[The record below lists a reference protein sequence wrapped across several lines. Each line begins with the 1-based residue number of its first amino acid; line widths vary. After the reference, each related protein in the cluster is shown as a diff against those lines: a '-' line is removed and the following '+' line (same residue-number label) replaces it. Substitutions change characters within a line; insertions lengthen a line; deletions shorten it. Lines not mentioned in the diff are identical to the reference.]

1 MSNCITETKIR
12 YDRKDHY
19 LYQDINGE
27 VLWAPTDFMIELD
40 RNPKTKRTYR
50 KAIRRL
56 FKFINSGKQNISW
69 LEMNDSRMRD
79 FRAFCL
85 KETTSDS
92 RYRGDINVA
101 KQTVNSDFLMP
112 IYNFYHWVQ
121 KQGTYHPNILGFD
134 PANKFSYQITSSLLL
149 KEIAVSR
156 NEQPNN
162 NSLYPELFRDCD
174 SRNRNKKN
182 ASEYELEELNNYI
195 INEYRGY
202 ERASLLLIAQLM
214 NETGSRPISVSSY
227 RRHQFSVETV
237 ERELFHNKQEF
248 LSVVPK
254 QAKQGNTMPIN
265 FGLSTVLTIRNFID
279 NDLEEFLIN
288 ADTGNYEGHLFLDSS
303 SLKPL
308 TAENISKIFSEIT
321 TGLGWPKGKSIYS
334 LRHKFA
340 GDTLDKHLDA
350 AIELGFSASETAIA
364 LQMEKEMT
372 HRSSGSLEDY
382 ISSRK
387 RTMQKTDSFRK
398 ALKISELESGITRLE
413 LEKQKAIEAA
423 DQKDTE
429 NQKLA
434 LEVQQ
439 LRAQLQKS
447 NK

>member
-1 MSNCITETKIR
+1 MSNCIAETKIR

-254 QAKQGNTMPIN
+254 QAKQGNTMPVN
-265 FGLSTVLTIRNFID
+265 FGLSTGIEPSKFT
-279 NDLEEFLIN
+279 LI
-288 ADTGNYEGHLFLDSS
+288 
-303 SLKPL
+303 
-308 TAENISKIFSEIT
+308 
-321 TGLGWPKGKSIYS
+321 IYCA
-334 LRHKFA
+334 H
-340 GDTLDKHLDA
+340 D
-350 AIELGFSASETAIA
+350 
-364 LQMEKEMT
+364 
-372 HRSSGSLEDY
+372 
-382 ISSRK
+382 
-387 RTMQKTDSFRK
+387 
-398 ALKISELESGITRLE
+398 
-413 LEKQKAIEAA
+413 
-423 DQKDTE
+423 
-429 NQKLA
+429 
-434 LEVQQ
+434 
-439 LRAQLQKS
+439 
-447 NK
+447 

>member
-1 MSNCITETKIR
+1 MSNCIAETKIR

-195 INEYRGY
+195 TNEYRGY

-254 QAKQGNTMPIN
+254 QAKQGNTMPVN

-279 NDLEEFLIN
+279 NDLKEFLIN

-398 ALKISELESGITRLE
+398 ALKISELESDITRLE
-413 LEKQKAIEAA
+413 LEKQKAIEVA
-423 DQKDTE
+423 DQKDSE

-434 LEVQQ
+434 LEIQQ
-439 LRAQLQKS
+439 LRTQLQKD
-447 NK
+447 K